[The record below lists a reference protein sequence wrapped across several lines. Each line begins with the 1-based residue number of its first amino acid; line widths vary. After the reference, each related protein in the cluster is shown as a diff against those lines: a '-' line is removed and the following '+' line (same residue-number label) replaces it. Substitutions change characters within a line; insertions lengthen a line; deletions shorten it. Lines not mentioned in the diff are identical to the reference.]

1 MRDSVRYGIRSPG
14 KAEGRTRVRYAYLGY
29 VATQDGL
36 SLRRYTSTE
45 QTSVSQMEF
54 SQFVRKYRLTQTSK
68 IILSFWV
75 VFFIVGG
82 LLSIPAFSSFES
94 VPVDI
99 LMVSLGLLMLAA
111 AVLVSC
117 IATYGAMKLLPREDM
132 GSLLFKL
139 WIVPFFGTVYY
150 LAMRF
155 PNSRLASTS

>member
-1 MRDSVRYGIRSPG
+1 
-14 KAEGRTRVRYAYLGY
+14 
-29 VATQDGL
+29 
-36 SLRRYTSTE
+36 
-45 QTSVSQMEF
+45 
-54 SQFVRKYRLTQTSK
+54 
-68 IILSFWV
+68 
-75 VFFIVGG
+75 
-82 LLSIPAFSSFES
+82 
-94 VPVDI
+94 
-99 LMVSLGLLMLAA
+99 MVSLGLLMLAA